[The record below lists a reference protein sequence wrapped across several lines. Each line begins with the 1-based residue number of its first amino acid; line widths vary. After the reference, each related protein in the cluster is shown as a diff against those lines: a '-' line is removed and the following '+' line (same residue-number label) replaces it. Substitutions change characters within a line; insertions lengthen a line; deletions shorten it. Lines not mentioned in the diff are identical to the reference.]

1 MSRKYDEIKCIWADS
16 GIIGYKLCDKN
27 FDCENCE
34 LDKVLRK
41 SAIINTEL
49 EDKLNRSKNIVT
61 NISSEINSL
70 KYDTH
75 FFHLKNYLCLKNL
88 FGDKYFIGI
97 SPLIYN
103 LFTNSEATFNCL
115 KDYSVKKGGKI
126 AELSG
131 QWGSISIASPLPVK
145 VLKQIPQKNGDV
157 NSTNWI
163 GIVEV
168 TDENIS
174 SSLITEYEFEENKK
188 LITALLKSKENLKTS
203 AGTTMYDG
211 GIKVKS
217 LPELFGQTEFC
228 KFIKQILEIG
238 K

>member
-1 MSRKYDEIKCIWADS
+1 MIRKYDEIKCIWADS

-34 LDKVLRK
+34 LDKALRK
-41 SAIINTEL
+41 SAAVNTEMEEKL
-49 EDKLNRSKNIVT
+49 EQKKNIAAK
-61 NISSEINSL
+61 ISSEINSL
-70 KYDTH
+70 KYDAH
-75 FFHLKNYLCLKNL
+75 YFHLKNYLCLKNL
-88 FGDKYFIGI
+88 FGDKYFLGV

-103 LFTNSEATFNCL
+103 LFMNSEGIFNCSKEYL
-115 KDYSVKKGGKI
+115 VKAGGKI

-131 QWGSISIASPLPVK
+131 NWGSINIASPMPMK
-145 VLKQIPQKNGDV
+145 VLKQIPQKNGEA

-174 SSLITEYEFEENKK
+174 SSLISEKEFGENKNFV
-188 LITALLKSKENLKTS
+188 TALLKSKENLKTS
-203 AGTTMYDG
+203 AGATMYDG
-211 GIKVKS
+211 GVKVKN
-217 LPELFGQTEFC
+217 LPELFGKNEFC
-228 KFIKQILEIG
+228 SFINQILEIG